1 VLASVCETLNITPLV
16 LKHSAILNESFCLSE
31 LVVSDAR
38 KPLLSDEQLELAT
51 RSQIGSSGLVAYP
64 KRSPRLSYR
73 TTTRTTAVT
82 AKAKDILDKMC
93 TKGHSRVQIGIILN
107 DSWGF
112 NISIVNVGELFQFIK
127 EISSLQQ
134 RFDFDF
140 SFREKPGHSTPS
152 FFSLQSNIPD
162 GLISRE
168 PRLSAFLDGKS
179 LVIGWGDP
187 SSAMLEAG
195 ALGIPLILAGYKR
208 NDYYFQGY
216 DLSILNTLREDYF
229 SLDELIALLD
239 LTLSDH
245 QKGLCFA
252 R

>member
-1 VLASVCETLNITPLV
+1 
-16 LKHSAILNESFCLSE
+16 
-31 LVVSDAR
+31 
-38 KPLLSDEQLELAT
+38 
-51 RSQIGSSGLVAYP
+51 
-64 KRSPRLSYR
+64 
-73 TTTRTTAVT
+73 
-82 AKAKDILDKMC
+82 
-93 TKGHSRVQIGIILN
+93 
-107 DSWGF
+107 
-112 NISIVNVGELFQFIK
+112 
-127 EISSLQQ
+127 
-134 RFDFDF
+134 
-140 SFREKPGHSTPS
+140 
-152 FFSLQSNIPD
+152 
-162 GLISRE
+162 
-168 PRLSAFLDGKS
+168 
-179 LVIGWGDP
+179 VIGWGDP